1 MKQNIRNLPVLRMVM
16 LILLSAC
23 AFCVRSQVTVGDGMP
38 PRDFSVLEVST
49 ASTKGGLRLP
59 QLTTGQRDDWRN
71 YFLGTNTGNPV
82 NPSGSGVTPEEAA
95 AAEGLA
101 IFNLDTKCYEYWNA
115 TRWVSLCE
123 GNSQLTIYP
132 DPCPDVLADGT
143 GCDDEFQVTDPDCVN
158 GPFNFAIIIGGDY
171 AALTDVDESDGRFRI
186 TFRENNTTRQRTVV
200 VRVTSSCTGLS
211 KDFLFI
217 QQGQACNDTLGEAP
231 AITATPAGTALSYC
245 AGGAVYLSVPADT
258 PNLDVLIWTLNGIEI
273 ARGVNFL
280 EVTREGRYD
289 IHMGAVGCNQRD
301 DNAVTVTRDGTGVPL
316 APSVVVLGNNGQ
328 VCGSGGTTQ
337 LVAMNPNSGGTVLW
351 FKDRVQTAPVS
362 STDVTGGVKVEVG
375 VGDWFAVVQDGDCLS
390 RKSPTVTVKEDPST
404 GTSLTTPVV
413 DKGGAFCA
421 GSTILLSVT
430 AGTFDASY
438 TYIWYENNT
447 QIGTGRSLLY
457 NVPGGAP
464 SVVIRCRATLA
475 GSCAQEAL
483 SVEAISTGTI
493 PSTPKI
499 EGNTVLCSG
508 TAILNVLPVNPGT
521 YNYAWYKDNTL
532 IGNTQTITVTEG
544 GDYYATVTD
553 GCTSP
558 MAHIN
563 IPAVSSAS
571 PVVTLNSS
579 STTPGQANL
588 GDEITYN
595 AAINF
600 GPATG
605 YEWDIPAD
613 IADLLQGGTG
623 YSYALV
629 RYKALGS
636 NTLTVRVTNA
646 CGIGVGTLNVTVG
659 SGCAVVT
666 AVTPSG
672 PTATTTVTGVA
683 VTLGNVSASF
693 SEGSPV
699 TNSQWY
705 SNSSA
710 SNTGGTP
717 VSGATLTNYPFTPSA
732 SGTYYFYCEVDNSE
746 CPGSPVPSGVY
757 TVTVDVAPTVASV
770 TGAERCGTGTLTLTA
785 TASAGA
791 DIRWY
796 AANSG
801 GTPLATGTTFT
812 TPSLSASKTYYVAAY
827 IPGITYESARTAV
840 TATVYEN
847 RITATNDPQNWTGT
861 GAHTFTLTATA
872 SAGSQVY
879 WFTNNTSTTG
889 GTQANSTTVSMS
901 AAGTTTRYARAYR
914 ARCSPQ
920 WSAPVA
926 VRAIHNQKIYSIQS
940 SISYNSLMALVTC
953 INFSTFLL
961 VSLNLDIKR
970 IVPTNQLTQV

>member
-1 MKQNIRNLPVLRMVM
+1 M
-16 LILLSAC
+16 
-23 AFCVRSQVTVGDGMP
+23 
-38 PRDFSVLEVST
+38 
-49 ASTKGGLRLP
+49 
-59 QLTTGQRDDWRN
+59 
-71 YFLGTNTGNPV
+71 
-82 NPSGSGVTPEEAA
+82 
-95 AAEGLA
+95 
-101 IFNLDTKCYEYWNA
+101 
-115 TRWVSLCE
+115 SLCE

-301 DNAVTVTRDGTGVPL
+301 DNAVTVTRDGTGAPL
-316 APSVVVLGNNGQ
+316 APSLVVLGNNGQ
-328 VCGSGGTTQ
+328 VCGPGGTTQ

-351 FKDRVQTAPVS
+351 FKDGVLQDGS
-362 STDVTGGVKVEVG
+362 NGTDNITGTQVTVG

-390 RKSPTVTVKEDPST
+390 RKSPTESVTVDSST

-457 NVPGGAP
+457 NVPGGVP

-483 SVEAISTGTI
+483 SVETISTGTI

-521 YNYAWYKDNTL
+521 YTYAWYKDNTL

-544 GDYYATVTD
+544 GDYYATVTE

-558 MAHIN
+558 MAHVN

-613 IADLLQGGTG
+613 IAELLQGGTG

-629 RYKALGS
+629 RYKAQGS
-636 NTLTVRVTNA
+636 NTLTARVTNA

-659 SGCAVVT
+659 NDCAVVT

-672 PTATTTVTGVA
+672 PTARTTVTGVA

-699 TNSQWY
+699 ANYKWY
-705 SNSSA
+705 SNGSA
-710 SNTGGTP
+710 SNTGGTAIDP
-717 VSGATLTNYPFTPSA
+717 VATLTNYTFTPSA
-732 SGTYYFYCEVDNSE
+732 AGTYYFYCEADNSE

-757 TVTVDVAPTVASV
+757 TVTVLDAPVI
-770 TGAERCGTGTLTLTA
+770 TGTTPGSRCGAGTVNLSATSSSSVRWYE
-785 TASAGA
+785 TASSTT
-791 DIRWY
+791 ILST
-796 AANSG
+796 NN
-801 GTPLATGTTFT
+801 TFT
-812 TPSLSASKTYYVAAY
+812 TPSLSANKTYYVSAVNA
-827 IPGITYESARTAV
+827 GGESARSAV
-840 TATVYEN
+840 TATVILN
-847 RITATNDPQNWTGT
+847 AIN
-861 GAHTFTLTATA
+861 
-872 SAGSQVY
+872 
-879 WFTNNTSTTG
+879 STTG
-889 GTQANSTTVSMS
+889 GSRTSPGTVKLGATVSAGS
-901 AAGTTTRYARAYR
+901 TIYWQTSPTGTSTSNAGTSFTTPTLSVTTTYYARPYNAT
-914 ARCSPQ
+914 CS
-920 WSAPVA
+920 WGTAVSATASINISATTGWGQYAMGYWQQYQV
-926 VRAIHNQKIYSIQS
+926 SIQAGNYVGFGVALTNGAALSGVVFTAIS
-940 SISYNSLMALVTC
+940 SVGSQTVPHSVVTRTHAGRTIQMAYVLLTPAVINQYYGGAHTGN
-953 INFSTFLL
+953 IRVNFSGGVQNVWIFTRDTF
-961 VSLNLDIKR
+961 
-970 IVPTNQLTQV
+970 